1 VPVKRDGELVFFD
14 AFDLAVAEHRMMHG
28 VANRESRSR
37 SNSQGFFDWRR
48 FVVNGF
54 RRLSSWLG
62 SDHGTFD
69 RSLSPRGCGGIITEM
84 GGGRSSCVLLGQR
97 APTPTSSCRS
107 PGERQFNLGNCVVAR
122 DAIICL
128 ELESD
133 TRIGLADEERCLT
146 R

>member
-1 VPVKRDGELVFFD
+1 
-14 AFDLAVAEHRMMHG
+14 
-28 VANRESRSR
+28 
-37 SNSQGFFDWRR
+37 GFL
-48 FVVNGF
+48 
-54 RRLSSWLG
+54 RLNSWLG
-62 SDHGTFD
+62 SDHGN
-69 RSLSPRGCGGIITEM
+69 RSLSPKGCAGTITEM

-133 TRIGLADEERCLT
+133 TRVSFADEERCFPRCGDAFYVTLGQNA
-146 R
+146 RAYLPFCGPQNKPDKHHLSRREVLSALSDRSAILLLYSC